1 MILFL
6 FFCHVLICKIIA
18 EGKKVEGP
26 INEKLS
32 IDKFFLALN
41 NKKFSLALGDD
52 EFCSTSFSMFE
63 NANFD
68 DSTNTCY
75 KPNITD
81 QNQTPLVDF
90 DDFQSLSETDDELDE
105 SNYRISESLFW
116 SQSITPGK
124 YYTRVF

>member
-1 MILFL
+1 
-6 FFCHVLICKIIA
+6 
-18 EGKKVEGP
+18 
-26 INEKLS
+26 
-32 IDKFFLALN
+32 
-41 NKKFSLALGDD
+41 
-52 EFCSTSFSMFE
+52 MFG

-124 YYTRVF
+124 YYTRVFFEIAFKNKRWTTSFDDSFVNISFYNWQVNAYFLTFWPKSLRGICLII

>member
-1 MILFL
+1 
-6 FFCHVLICKIIA
+6 
-18 EGKKVEGP
+18 
-26 INEKLS
+26 
-32 IDKFFLALN
+32 
-41 NKKFSLALGDD
+41 
-52 EFCSTSFSMFE
+52 MFG

-68 DSTNTCY
+68 DSTNSCY

-105 SNYRISESLFW
+105 SNYRILESLFW

-124 YYTRVF
+124 YYTRVFWNCFLKINDELRALMIHSSIFPSIIDKLMHTF

>member
-1 MILFL
+1 
-6 FFCHVLICKIIA
+6 
-18 EGKKVEGP
+18 
-26 INEKLS
+26 
-32 IDKFFLALN
+32 
-41 NKKFSLALGDD
+41 
-52 EFCSTSFSMFE
+52 MFG

-68 DSTNTCY
+68 DSTNSCY